1 MTIHIRCHGN
11 WRHLA
16 SGTFSYTSNKEHQ
29 LACYLL
35 KSVHHPLR
43 LEDLQAMKEVTGV
56 DVTSSDV
63 VSLDWT
69 LTKSLAHLDIP
80 EDWNMLGSHSAGM
93 GLSGSHF
100 TGMDLLGLT
109 LQVWVS

>member
-16 SGTFSYTSNKEHQ
+16 SGTFSYTSDKEHR

-35 KSVHHPLR
+35 DSVHHPLR
-43 LEDLQAMKEVTGV
+43 LEDLEGMKEVTAV
-56 DVTSSDV
+56 DVMSSDV

-69 LTKSLAHLDIP
+69 LTKALAHLDIP
-80 EDWNMLGSHSAGM
+80 EDWNMLGSHAAGR
-93 GLSGSHF
+93 
-100 TGMDLLGLT
+100 DLLGGLT
-109 LQVWVS
+109 VQVWIS